1 MGAALMPERPAADLL
16 DPRFLKKLDYL
27 NVVAK
32 KLFSGAFRGERE
44 SRKRGAGTLFA
55 DYRRYAMGDDL
66 RYVDWNVYGRLDALH
81 VKLFEAEES
90 LELVLLLDLSRS
102 MDFGAHHKG
111 TVAKRVAA
119 ALGYIG
125 LSNLDAVR
133 VWVLRGG
140 AAENEFWAKGKPA
153 TTDLLRFLAPLPCE
167 GTTDLYRATVPAVAR
182 VHKRGVAIVVSD
194 FLDAAYAKAL
204 KFLLY
209 QKFQVYAIHVV
220 DRLEWRPE
228 VEGTLRLV
236 DLESGEHRDVEATPS
251 LLHRYRQA
259 FERRARE
266 LERFCLASEI
276 GYSRVPT
283 DVAFDVAVLRLLRKG
298 GVLR

>member
-1 MGAALMPERPAADLL
+1 MPIPGDATPDLL
-16 DPRFLKKLDYL
+16 DPRFLKKLDFL

-66 RYVDWNVYGRLDALH
+66 RYVDWNVYGRLETLH

-102 MDFGAHHKG
+102 MDFGLHHKG
-111 TVAKRVAA
+111 TVAKRIAA

-133 VWVLRGG
+133 LWALRDG
-140 AAENEFWAKGKPA
+140 AAQDEFSAKGKPA
-153 TTDLLRFLAPLPCE
+153 TTELLRFVSPLRCS
-167 GTTDLYRATVPAVAR
+167 GRTDLYRGIAPAVTR
-182 VHKRGVAIVVSD
+182 VRKRGVAILISD
-194 FLDAAYAKAL
+194 FLDPAYSKAL
-204 KFLLY
+204 RFLLY

-228 VEGTLRLV
+228 IEGHLRLT
-236 DLESGEHRDVEATPS
+236 DVETDERLDIEVTPA
-251 LLHRYRQA
+251 LVHRYRQV
-259 FERRARE
+259 FDRHARE
-266 LERFCLASEI
+266 VERFCLASEI
-276 GYSRVPT
+276 GYSRIPT
-283 DVAFDVAVLRLLRKG
+283 DVAFDVAVLGLLRRG
-298 GVLR
+298 GILK

>member
-1 MGAALMPERPAADLL
+1 MKTVPGPAIDLL

-55 DYRRYAMGDDL
+55 DYRPYATGDDL
-66 RYVDWNVYGRLDALH
+66 RYVDWNVYGRLGALH

-111 TVAKRVAA
+111 TVAKKIAA

-133 VWVLRGG
+133 IWVVRD
-140 AAENEFWAKGKPA
+140 AAPGEEFWAKGKPA
-153 TTDLLRFLAPLPCE
+153 TTDLLRFLSLLPC
-167 GTTDLYRATVPAVAR
+167 GGRTDLYRAIAPSVAR
-182 VHKRGVAIVVSD
+182 VRKRGVAVVISD
-194 FLDAAYAKAL
+194 FLDRAYAKAL
-204 KFLLY
+204 QFLLY
-209 QKFQVYAIHVV
+209 QKFQVHAIHIV
-220 DRLEWRPE
+220 DRQECRPE
-228 VEGTLRLV
+228 LDGHVRLV
-236 DLESGEHRDVEATPS
+236 DLESGSRRDVEITPT
-251 LLHRYRQA
+251 LLHRYRQVL
-259 FERRARE
+259 ERHGRE

-283 DVAFDVAVLRLLRKG
+283 DVAFDVAVLRLLRRG